1 MAMEGNNTRSPS
13 PKVAAMNKFQ
23 KLASLL
29 VILGPDNSASILKGM
44 DDNTIESV
52 VSEGFKNGTT

>member
-29 VILGPDNSASILKGM
+29 VILGPENAASILKGM
-44 DDNTIESV
+44 DDN
-52 VSEGFKNGTT
+52 NH